1 MSRAGTVP
9 GFRESDFTQMKCKNR
24 PKGSP
29 ITGIHTLGVSREKGL
44 MGKGSKGLEFRAID
58 LESG

>member
-1 MSRAGTVP
+1 MP
-9 GFRESDFTQMKCKNR
+9 GFRESDFTQMKYKNR